1 MDMQG
6 LEFKDFSGGQT
17 DYFID
22 APINKFE
29 EADNFLIFK
38 HGPYGRLFTRP
49 GSEIYD
55 ATNPQVSAGNQR
67 VGTLKY
73 FNSELLI
80 HSARKFEH
88 AVAGTNAELVGPS
101 SNSVFPSGVT
111 VTDVVSLAEWNK
123 HLIVTNS
130 AFSKPQKIYP
140 DASGVLKLRTAG
152 LPALASS
159 PVGTPTGG
167 AQNFIYRFHY
177 KYTYTVGSV
186 TYVDLGPTTE
196 VAVNSAAAPNLS
208 TIAWASIPALA
219 NSTTHNYDTASS
231 DLKIMIS
238 RTINNGQVFF
248 YAGSVNNGTTT
259 FNDTMSDA
267 TLLLQENL
275 YTEGGFVEV
284 NEPYPAKVV
293 FAVEECGYY
302 ANCKIGSEVHASRVY
317 QTIPGDIDGIGTRF
331 FANTPSEIMAGS
343 SFRSIPI
350 LACKNGAYRI
360 EGKFDAQGNGF
371 MAMREISA
379 TATCVSERSMVQTP
393 IGVFWCGVEGFYWS
407 DGYQCLKINRY
418 WDKSHALLLDSAT
431 KWPRI
436 QGKYDAK
443 RNRVYWICCE
453 GSASNDNDL
462 LYALDLN
469 FVGPSEDMPFTS
481 WSGTSF
487 APTAIEFIN
496 GELIRGDKRG
506 YILRHED
513 TLYSDPRID
522 SAVAAA
528 SWTTET
534 IIYSFKSASQNFGT
548 SFTRKWVPWIS
559 VQAQNE
565 TNLSLQI
572 VSDNDHSRSVA
583 ELQPIIFKGNLVWGD
598 ADVFWGDNTIIWGGG
613 GLIDQKRRFPKAN
626 LRCDYKQIYL
636 TNAYLTLY
644 TSDDFGPADVTTST
658 STAVLDGSDE
668 WPTTAI
674 DYYISFESDG
684 YEREYLIET
693 RTDDTIE
700 FTDGSGNAADA
711 TDSGWEIRGYP
722 RNEVLFLIGFIINY
736 AMFGQTQ
743 EAYRASNVNSAG
755 DE

>member
-1 MDMQG
+1 MQIQG

-22 APINKFE
+22 APINKYE

-49 GSEIYD
+49 GSQIWNSS
-55 ATNPQVSAGNQR
+55 NPQISAGAQR

-88 AVAGTNAELVGPS
+88 IVSGTLAELVGPS

-111 VTDVVSLAEWNK
+111 VSDAVALAEWKK
-123 HLIVTNS
+123 HLIVSNS

-140 DASGVLKLRTAG
+140 DGSSVLKLRTAG

-159 PVGTPTGG
+159 PVGTPTAG
-167 AQNFIYRFHY
+167 AGTYIYRFHH
-177 KYTYTVGSV
+177 KYTYTVGTL

-196 VAVNSAAAPNLS
+196 VVVSSAEAPNIAA
-208 TIAWASIPALA
+208 IAWASIPAIA
-219 NSTTHNYDTASS
+219 NATTHNYDTASS

-238 RTINNGQVFF
+238 RTVNNGQVFY

-267 TLLLQENL
+267 TLVTQESL
-275 YTEGGFVEV
+275 YTEGGYVEV
-284 NEPYPAKVV
+284 YEPYPAKVV
-293 FAVEECGYY
+293 FAVEDCGYY
-302 ANCKIGSEVHASRVY
+302 ANCKISSAVHGNRVY
-317 QTIPGDIDGIGTRF
+317 QTIPGDIDGINTRF
-331 FANTPSEIMAGS
+331 YTETPSDIIAGS

-350 LACKNGAYRI
+350 LACDQGAYRL

-371 MAMREISA
+371 MVAREISS
-379 TATCVSERSMVQTP
+379 TASCVSERSMVQTP
-393 IGVFWCGVEGFYWS
+393 IGVFWAGKEGFYWS

-418 WDKSHALLLDSAT
+418 WDKSHKLLMDAVA

-436 QGKYDAK
+436 QGKYDPK

-453 GSASNDNDL
+453 GSASSDNDL
-462 LYALDLN
+462 LYSLDLN

-487 APTAIEFIN
+487 FPTAIEFID

-506 YILRHED
+506 YILHHKD
-513 TLYSDPRID
+513 TLYSDPRIET
-522 SAVAAA
+522 AVAAA
-528 SWTTET
+528 SWVSET
-534 IIYSFKSASQNFGT
+534 IIYSYKSASQNFGT
-548 SFTRKWVPWIS
+548 SFERKWVPWIS
-559 VQAQNE
+559 LQAQNE

-572 VSDNDHSRSVA
+572 TSDNDHSRSVA
-583 ELQPIIFKGNLVWGD
+583 ELKPIIFKGNLVWGEED
-598 ADVFWGDNTIIWGGG
+598 IFWGDDSIIWGGG
-613 GLIDQKRRFPKAN
+613 GLINQKRRFPKAN
-626 LRCDYKQIYL
+626 IRCDYKQIYL
-636 TNAYLTLY
+636 TNAYLALFN
-644 TSDDFGPADVTTST
+644 SDDFGLATVNGVAN
-658 STAVLDGSDE
+658 TAVLGGSDE
-668 WPTTAI
+668 WPTNAV

-684 YEREYLIET
+684 YTREHLINA
-693 RTDDTIE
+693 RTDDTVT
-700 FTDGSGNAADA
+700 FVDASNAAVTA
-711 TDSGWEIRGYP
+711 TDSGWVIRGYP
-722 RNEVLFLIGFIINY
+722 RNEILFLIGFIINY
-736 AMFGQTQ
+736 AEFGKTQ
-743 EAYRASNVNSAG
+743 ETFSTSSVNEVG
-755 DE
+755 D